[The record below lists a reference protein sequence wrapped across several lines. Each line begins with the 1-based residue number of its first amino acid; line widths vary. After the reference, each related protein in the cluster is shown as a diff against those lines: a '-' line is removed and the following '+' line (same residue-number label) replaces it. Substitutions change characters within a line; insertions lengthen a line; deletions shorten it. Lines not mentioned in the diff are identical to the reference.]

1 MPTLQA
7 GFTLIELLIVVA
19 LVGLIGLFVL
29 PSIGNSF
36 KISLGSTTRQMATT
50 IKETYNSTAM
60 TKKVHRM
67 VYDLKE
73 NSFWVESGPMGFLL
87 DTGES
92 RAAEERR
99 RRFAKPSDKPP
110 PSGFSIDKTITKKAI
125 PLPRGVT
132 FEDIVTEQNKE
143 PITEGVAYT
152 HFFPHGL
159 IEQTVIHLKD
169 ESKHQITLVI
179 EPLIGRTRMIERYV
193 KASEAI
199 DL

>member
-1 MPTLQA
+1 M
-7 GFTLIELLIVVA
+7 
-19 LVGLIGLFVL
+19 
-29 PSIGNSF
+29 F

-60 TKKVHRM
+60 TKKVHRL

-73 NSFWVESGPMGFLL
+73 NSFWVESGPQGFLL
-87 DTGES
+87 DTAES
-92 RAAEERR
+92 KAAEERR
-99 RRFAKPSDKPP
+99 KRFAKPSDKPP
-110 PSGFSIDKTITKKAI
+110 PSPFAIDKTITKKAI

-132 FEDIVTEQNKE
+132 FEDIVTEQSKE
-143 PITEGVAYT
+143 PITEGKAYT

-169 ESKHQITLVI
+169 QSKHQITLVI

-193 KASEAI
+193 KAEEAI